1 MARYLITGGGGFI
14 GSNLAEALCGRGESV
29 SVLDDFSTGN
39 RANLAHLDGQIELIE
54 GSVTDIATCR
64 GAVRGV
70 DFVLHQAAVP
80 SVPRSVAEPLRTHE
94 VNATGTLN
102 MLLAARDAG
111 VRRFVFAASSAAYGD
126 SPRLPKSEDMPPSPL
141 SPYAAQKVAGEM
153 YCRLFYTLYGL
164 ETVALRYFNVF
175 GPRQD
180 PNSEYAA
187 VIPKFVRAVMEARRP
202 VIFGDGEQSRDFT
215 YVQNVIEAN
224 LLACTAGPDAA
235 GEVINVACGERV
247 TLNALAAAIQDAL
260 GRQVGV
266 EYAAPR
272 PGDIKHSLADIAKAR
287 RLLGYNPGVSFR
299 EGLER
304 TVAWYTRIGM
314 RRVDT

>member
-14 GSNLAEALCGRGESV
+14 GSNLAEALCGRGDSV

-39 RANLAHLDGQIELIE
+39 KANLAHLDGQVDLIV
-54 GSVTDIATCR
+54 GSVTDLDTCR
-64 GAVRGV
+64 AAVRGA

-102 MLLAARDAG
+102 MLLAARGAG

-126 SPRLPKSEDMPPSPL
+126 SERLPKVEDMAPSPL
-141 SPYAAQKVAGEM
+141 SPYAAQKIAGEM
-153 YCRLFYTLYGL
+153 YCRLFYMLYGL

-180 PNSEYAA
+180 PHSEYAA
-187 VIPKFVRAVMEARRP
+187 VIPKFVRAVMDGRRP

-215 YVQNVIEAN
+215 YVQNVVQAN
-224 LLACTAGPDAA
+224 LLACSAGPDAA

-260 GRQVGV
+260 GKHVGV
-266 EYAAPR
+266 EYAVPR

-299 EGLER
+299 EGLEQ
-304 TVAWYTRIGM
+304 TVAWYTAG
-314 RRVDT
+314 

>member
-14 GSNLAEALCGRGESV
+14 GSNLAEALCGRGDSV

-39 RANLAHLDGQIELIE
+39 KANLAHLDGQVDLIV
-54 GSVTDIATCR
+54 GSVTDLDTCR
-64 GAVRGV
+64 AAVRGA

-102 MLLAARDAG
+102 MLLAARGAG

-126 SPRLPKSEDMPPSPL
+126 SERLPKVEDMAPSPL
-141 SPYAAQKVAGEM
+141 SPYAAQKIAGEM
-153 YCRLFYTLYGL
+153 YCRLFYMLYGL

-180 PNSEYAA
+180 PHSEYAA
-187 VIPKFVRAVMEARRP
+187 VIPKFVRAVMDNRRP

-215 YVQNVIEAN
+215 YVQNVVQAN
-224 LLACTAGPDAA
+224 LLACSAGPDAP

-247 TLNALAAAIQDAL
+247 TLNALADAIQDTVGKHA
-260 GRQVGV
+260 GV

-299 EGLER
+299 EGLEQ
-304 TVAWYTRIGM
+304 TVAWYTAG
-314 RRVDT
+314 